1 MQQGILGWAWFVNI
15 LTIVQASIIK
25 YLTAG
30 GKVCNDHKIQGQ
42 KAIYDWVSEKK
53 KVKSA

>member
-1 MQQGILGWAWFVNI
+1 MQQGILGWTWFVNI

-25 YLTAG
+25 YLTAR

-53 KVKSA
+53 